1 MALVRLLAVPCLL
14 LVALLAW
21 SQPLQDV
28 PALRERVTD
37 LTATLDPGQQAELT
51 ARLDRLQR
59 ETGSQLA
66 VLLVPSTA
74 PEDIAAYAL
83 RVVDA
88 WKLGR
93 EEFDDGVLLLVA
105 KDDRR
110 MRIEVGYGL
119 EGAIPDARARQI
131 IDTIMAPYFRSGDFA
146 GGIMAGTDA
155 IIALVRGEQL
165 PAPAAGKPGDG
176 SDLEGLLPAI
186 LIFALVLGGLLR
198 RSFGAFP
205 GSVAT
210 GAIVGGVTWLLV
222 GILGAALL
230 AGVVAFFISLVGGG
244 GPGAWSNRGGYGGGF
259 GGGFGGRGGRSGGGG
274 FGGGLGGGFGGGGA
288 SGGW

>member
-1 MALVRLLAVPCLL
+1 VVLVRLLAVPCLF

-21 SQPLQDV
+21 SQPLQEV

-37 LTATLDPGQQAELT
+37 LTGTLDPGQQAELT
-51 ARLDRLQR
+51 ARLESLER

-119 EGAIPDARARQI
+119 EGAIPDARARRI

-165 PAPAAGKPGDG
+165 PAPTARRSTDS
-176 SDLEGLLPAI
+176 SDLEGLLPVI
-186 LIFALVLGGLLR
+186 LIIALVLGGLLR
-198 RSFGAFP
+198 RSLGAFP
-205 GSVAT
+205 GSLAT
-210 GAIVGGVTWLLV
+210 GAITGGITWLLV
-222 GILGAALL
+222 GILGAAMLV
-230 AGVVAFFISLVGGG
+230 GVIAFFISLLGGG

-259 GGGFGGRGGRSGGGG
+259 GGGFGGRRGGGG

>member
-1 MALVRLLAVPCLL
+1 VVLVRLLAVPCLL

-155 IIALVRGEQL
+155 IIALIRGEQL
-165 PAPAAGKPGDG
+165 PAPAAGRPGDS
-176 SDLEGLLPAI
+176 SDLEGVLPVI
-186 LIFALVLGGLLR
+186 LIIALVLGGLLR
-198 RSFGAFP
+198 RSLGAFP

-210 GAIVGGVTWLLV
+210 GAITGGITWLLV
-222 GILGAALL
+222 GILGAAMLV
-230 AGVVAFFISLVGGG
+230 GVIAFFISLLGGG

-259 GGGFGGRGGRSGGGG
+259 GGGGFGGRRGGGG

>member
-1 MALVRLLAVPCLL
+1 MPLVRLLVATGLL
-14 LVALLAW
+14 LAALLAW
-21 SQPLQDV
+21 SQPLQEV

-37 LTATLDPGQQAELT
+37 LTGTLDQNQQAELT
-51 ARLDRLQR
+51 ARLAALER

-88 WKLGR
+88 WQLGR
-93 EEFDDGVLLLVA
+93 EEVDDGVLLLVA
-105 KDDRR
+105 RDDRR

-131 IDTIMAPYFRSGDFA
+131 IDTIMAPYFRGGDFA
-146 GGIMAGTDA
+146 GGIMAGSDA

-165 PAPAAGKPGDG
+165 PAPAARNARD
-176 SDLEGLLPAI
+176 SSELEGLLPVI
-186 LIFALVLGGLLR
+186 LIIALVLGGLLR

-210 GAIVGGVTWLLV
+210 GAITGAITWLLV

-230 AGVVAFFISLVGGG
+230 AAVVAFFISLLGGG

-259 GGGFGGRGGRSGGGG
+259 GGGGFGGRGSGLGGG
-274 FGGGLGGGFGGGGA
+274 FGGGGGGFGGGGA

>member
-1 MALVRLLAVPCLL
+1 MTLVRLLVGQCLL
-14 LVALLAW
+14 LAALLA
-21 SQPLQDV
+21 SAQPLQDV

-37 LTATLDPGQQAELT
+37 LTGTLDASEQAALT
-51 ARLDRLQR
+51 ARLAQLER
-59 ETGSQLA
+59 ETGSQLV
-66 VLLVPSTA
+66 VLVVPSTA

-88 WKLGR
+88 WQLGR
-93 EEFDDGVLLLVA
+93 EEVDDGVLLLVA

-131 IDTIMAPYFRSGDFA
+131 IDTIMAPHFRNGDFA
-146 GGIMAGTDA
+146 AGIDAGAGA

-165 PAPAAGKPGDG
+165 PAPPSSRPGDS
-176 SDLEGLLPAI
+176 SDLEALLPVI
-186 LIFALVLGGLLR
+186 LIIGVVLGGVLR

-205 GSVAT
+205 GAVAT
-210 GAIVGGVTWLLV
+210 GAITSVVAWLLV

-230 AGVVAFFISLVGGG
+230 AGVVAFFISLAGGG
-244 GPGAWSNRGGYGGGF
+244 GPGAWSNRGGYGGGYG
-259 GGGFGGRGGRSGGGG
+259 GGGFGGRGGGG

>member
-1 MALVRLLAVPCLL
+1 VALVRLLAVPCLL

-88 WKLGR
+88 WKL
-93 EEFDDGVLLLVA
+93 
-105 KDDRR
+105 
-110 MRIEVGYGL
+110 
-119 EGAIPDARARQI
+119 
-131 IDTIMAPYFRSGDFA
+131 
-146 GGIMAGTDA
+146 
-155 IIALVRGEQL
+155 ALV
-165 PAPAAGKPGDG
+165 
-176 SDLEGLLPAI
+176 
-186 LIFALVLGGLLR
+186 
-198 RSFGAFP
+198 FP
-205 GSVAT
+205 WVD
-210 GAIVGGVTWLLV
+210 TWLDA
-222 GILGAALL
+222 GAP
-230 AGVVAFFISLVGGG
+230 VPVA
-244 GPGAWSNRGGYGGGF
+244 
-259 GGGFGGRGGRSGGGG
+259 
-274 FGGGLGGGFGGGGA
+274 
-288 SGGW
+288 